1 MAYMS
6 KLANALLYTPFD
18 DKAIVPKD
26 ISESMNPREFLTEC
40 YCEPSFFEGN
50 INIQE
55 EARITEEDYSVYL
68 KDIKDQIELQKTNYK
83 YFTTWLNDFS
93 NNKIYTISGNAG
105 TGKTTYINHLKYES
119 IDENIDWIILD
130 VCNAQPFVEWPGDVK
145 TIVDSFNLASGKVF
159 SLIMREVWLNL
170 FSGTDENELYSADAV
185 YEKLSMLVHE
195 YESK

>member
-68 KDIKDQIELQKTNYK
+68 KDIKDQIELQK
-83 YFTTWLNDFS
+83 
-93 NNKIYTISGNAG
+93 
-105 TGKTTYINHLKYES
+105 
-119 IDENIDWIILD
+119 
-130 VCNAQPFVEWPGDVK
+130 
-145 TIVDSFNLASGKVF
+145 
-159 SLIMREVWLNL
+159 
-170 FSGTDENELYSADAV
+170 NELQVFHYMV
-185 YEKLSMLVHE
+185 E
-195 YESK
+195 